1 MTPRPV
7 FASDSE
13 SDEDVIRPSAKKKL
27 TAGKKV
33 LVRADA
39 LGSSNSDAEEEE
51 VAAAKPNEDEEQADN
66 VGDVDKSGSE
76 DNKDDEDKEDD
87 KDDKE
92 GDGQEGEDEDED
104 KDDEVFTVEAIMDH
118 RFGGKN
124 NKEIFFHVKWE
135 NYPNKKDWTWEPE
148 ENLKGGSDEIL
159 QSYFEKLGGRPQPKS
174 NVRTPASSRKRRN
187 TQTPAKS
194 STKKLRTSTI
204 SVDMQDDSPIKD
216 EATKWKPPAGSWE
229 NEISHIDT
237 IERISKGLVCYVQ
250 WVNGRKSQHDLAVL
264 YKKCPQR
271 MLAFYEQ
278 HLMFKESN

>member
-124 NKEIFFHVKWE
+124 NKVSNEEKNVHRTRGFAFTLLTSVLASVGDIFSRQV
-135 NYPNKKDWTWEPE
+135 
-148 ENLKGGSDEIL
+148 G
-159 QSYFEKLGGRPQPKS
+159 KL
-174 NVRTPASSRKRRN
+174 
-187 TQTPAKS
+187 
-194 STKKLRTSTI
+194 
-204 SVDMQDDSPIKD
+204 
-216 EATKWKPPAGSWE
+216 
-229 NEISHIDT
+229 
-237 IERISKGLVCYVQ
+237 
-250 WVNGRKSQHDLAVL
+250 SQ
-264 YKKCPQR
+264 
-271 MLAFYEQ
+271 
-278 HLMFKESN
+278 